1 MNQTNSE
8 SSAEIVAGAILGY
21 RLLKAN
27 MKKAILSGGIVVGI
41 LSLVSPVQALQV
53 KVTPA
58 NPELGDTLSV
68 MIQVNSSSGTPT
80 VSVQQKNYPAFPT
93 GINRFR
99 ALLPTTPLDR
109 PGTRQIQV
117 AEDGKVQNLSVQV
130 RVRSHI
136 ASRSVGTPHPFLG
149 LHRCVDRTLAGQTQ
163 QSNQSSHHNIG

>member
-1 MNQTNSE
+1 MTATANRANCGQ
-8 SSAEIVAGAILGY
+8 SAKIVAGAIFGC

-27 MKKAILSGGIVVGI
+27 MKKAILSGGTIASI

-80 VSVQQKNYPAFPT
+80 VSLQQKNYPAFPT
-93 GINRFR
+93 GNNRFR

-117 AEDGKVQNLSVQV
+117 AEDGKVPNLSVQV
-130 RVRSHI
+130 RDRSHI

-149 LHRCVDRTLAGQTQ
+149 LHRCVDRTFPRPT
-163 QSNQSSHHNIG
+163 